1 MTVTWKTGNK
11 TRTTRRSGT
20 MNAMRMLTNKWIL
33 GLGVGILIAAAASV
47 SQAAPP
53 GRDGR
58 GDGFRGDRDNGR
70 PAIVERDRNDGRD
83 RNMDRDRGGDRGREF
98 SPAWRGGFEPGRD
111 GGFAPAVVRTP
122 VVCGGVGPAGVQV
135 IGGMPGLSI
144 NINIR

>member
-1 MTVTWKTGNK
+1 MTATLETEDKAS
-11 TRTTRRSGT
+11 TTRRSGT
-20 MNAMRMLTNKWIL
+20 MNAMKMLTNKWIL

-47 SQAAPP
+47 SQAAPS

-70 PAIVERDRNDGRD
+70 AAIVERDRNDGRD
-83 RNMDRDRGGDRGREF
+83 RNMDRDRGGDRGRDA
-98 SPAWRGGFEPGRD
+98 SPEWRGGFGPDHGPR
-111 GGFAPAVVRTP
+111 FAPPAFRP
-122 VVCGGVGPAGVQV
+122 DVVCGGVGPAGVRV